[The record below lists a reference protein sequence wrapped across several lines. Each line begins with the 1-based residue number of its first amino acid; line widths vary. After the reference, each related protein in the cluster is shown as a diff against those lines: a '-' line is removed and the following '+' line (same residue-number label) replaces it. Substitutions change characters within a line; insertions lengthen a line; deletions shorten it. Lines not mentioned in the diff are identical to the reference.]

1 MDTEREK
8 RSLGPFMSAAETR
21 EVALYDN
28 DITAM
33 KARIHRLQRLRI
45 TVLNRVRKRANREKE
60 TS

>member
-1 MDTEREK
+1 
-8 RSLGPFMSAAETR
+8 MSAAETR